1 MSNVFRD
8 QAKFMKACDQTVGS
22 FNKDQFNLYVSLID
36 EESAELAAAIA
47 AADKVETLDALLDIL
62 VVTVGALHSLG
73 VDAEGGWKE
82 VIGSNLAKI
91 NRETGMVEKREDG
104 KVLKPEHWMP
114 PQLKQYLVPDGN

>member
-22 FNKDQFNLYVSLID
+22 FNQDQFNLYVSLID
-36 EESAELAAAIA
+36 EESAELAVAIA

-104 KVLKPEHWMP
+104 KVLKPDHWTA
-114 PQLKQYLVPDGN
+114 PQLKQYIVSDEN

>member
-8 QAKFMKACDQTVGS
+8 QGKFMKACDQTVGTL
-22 FNKDQFNLYVSLID
+22 NQDQFDLYVKLID
-36 EESAELAAAIA
+36 EEHTELKDAIA
-47 AADKVETLDALLDIL
+47 ASDRVETLDALLDIL

-91 NRETGMVEKREDG
+91 NRETGKVEKREDG

-114 PQLKQYLVPDGN
+114 PSLAQYIVKE

>member
-8 QAKFMKACDQTVGS
+8 QGKFMRACEQTI
-22 FNKDQFNLYVSLID
+22 NTYNDAQFDLYVKLID
-36 EESAELAAAIA
+36 EEHTELKDAIA
-47 AADKVETLDALLDIL
+47 AGDKVETLDALLDIL

-73 VDAEGGWKE
+73 ADVEGAWKE

-91 NRETGMVEKREDG
+91 NRETGRVEKREDG

-114 PQLKQYLVPDGN
+114 PQLAQYIYPDEN

>member
-47 AADKVETLDALLDIL
+47 AQDKVETLDALLDIL

-114 PQLKQYLVPDGN
+114 PQLKQYIVPDEN

>member
-8 QAKFMKACDQTVGS
+8 QAKFMRACDQTVGT
-22 FNKDQFNLYVSLID
+22 FNKKQFDLYVSLIA
-36 EESAELAAAIA
+36 EETGELADAIN
-47 AADKVETLDALLDIL
+47 DNNRVEILDALLDIL
-62 VVTVGALHSLG
+62 VVTVGALHSAG

-114 PQLKQYLVPDGN
+114 PQLEQYIVKE